1 MEHDMGKSFRHN
13 LFGTISSA
21 SSSDTGRQLNFVHN
35 GKNTNSN
42 IGSPKDLAE
51 LKKKQKLLFDQYTRK
66 KLEETE
72 EELDSS
78 NEKLAPD
85 DMVSMLNMHK
95 RSSSTRKRKGLTE
108 VGGDVTPGAT
118 YNESLCSEDKEILSD
133 LNKREQ
139 MQILAIVEGKAMLLH
154 NMFNKRLM
162 EKDINKMTDNLA
174 LMGCSVMRLD
184 ETQGNPFFLCVARE
198 LSLSRCQSGY
208 LH

>member
-1 MEHDMGKSFRHN
+1 MDIPMEHTMGKSFRCN

-21 SSSDTGRQLNFVHN
+21 SSSDTGRQLNFVQD

-42 IGSPKDLAE
+42 IGSPNDLAE
-51 LKKKQKLLFDQYTRK
+51 SKKQKPLFDPYTGK

-95 RSSSTRKRKGLTE
+95 RLSSTRKRKGLTE

-118 YNESLCSEDKEILSD
+118 YNESPFLEDKEILSD
-133 LNKREQ
+133 FHKREQ
-139 MQILAIVEGKAMLLH
+139 MQILAIVDGKVML
-154 NMFNKRLM
+154 
-162 EKDINKMTDNLA
+162 
-174 LMGCSVMRLD
+174 
-184 ETQGNPFFLCVARE
+184 
-198 LSLSRCQSGY
+198 
-208 LH
+208 

>member
-1 MEHDMGKSFRHN
+1 MDIPMEHTMGKSFRHN

-21 SSSDTGRQLNFVHN
+21 SSSDTGRQLDFVQD

-42 IGSPKDLAE
+42 IGSPNDLAE
-51 LKKKQKLLFDQYTRK
+51 SKKKQKLLFDPYTGK

-118 YNESLCSEDKEILSD
+118 YNESPFLEDKEISSD
-133 LNKREQ
+133 FDKREQ
-139 MQILAIVEGKAMLLH
+139 MQILTIVEGKAMSLH

-162 EKDINKMTDNLA
+162 EKD
-174 LMGCSVMRLD
+174 
-184 ETQGNPFFLCVARE
+184 
-198 LSLSRCQSGY
+198 
-208 LH
+208 